1 MEKMVRSV
9 SEVLSSLHGLTGFP
23 WIVMDTGGGCE
34 VFFSEDMNAVL
45 GLDAT
50 INYDNSVGVFN
61 SVADHMNWDFRYEIA
76 EGLEDPF
83 TVDPFNDSQWHLMI
97 VDHGVNIW
105 EEDEVTFSAFTLTE
119 IFNYLE
125 GSK

>member
-1 MEKMVRSV
+1 MDKKVRSV
-9 SEVLSSLHGLTGFP
+9 SEVLSSLYELTGHA

-50 INYDNSVGVFN
+50 INYDSSVGVFD

-83 TVDPFNDSQWHLMI
+83 TVDSLNDSQWQLTI

-105 EEDEVTFSAFTLTE
+105 EHDEVTYSAFTLTE
-119 IFNYLE
+119 ILNYLN
-125 GSK
+125 GRG